1 MQRSALLLTLVM
13 AVSGTAFAPSIGSAG
28 PQTETD
34 FAWGQVVT
42 LDDASRGARD
52 IAVNARGDAIV
63 VWSRHAGHAASI
75 YARYRPAGGTW
86 RPLARLGFGTEPQV
100 ALDAS
105 GNATA
110 IWSTHPDGW
119 GDAVHASRRPRR
131 TGTWT
136 DPVVLSI
143 PAREPGYAGR
153 DHRHDSTFPLLDHVG
168 AGRAMLTINARG
180 DAAVA
185 WHFRKDVD
193 ERSDGDDLEFVVQA
207 VYRPAG
213 GRWSHVMAVSEPQ
226 PPERVKSA
234 PHAIGIDRRGAVT
247 VMWLRYDDR
256 DQPTDGS
263 VRVRR
268 MTAQR
273 EWGREVVVNRG
284 AFDGTDWFENRDWYI
299 DLAVSPAGPA
309 IAVVSGKFSLR
320 RPGGNWTPSR
330 TIRTRKAAV
339 TADAPFLIMDRDGTA
354 YAASYPTGL
363 LIKSVGRRWR
373 WRSVPSAEFNWL
385 MLEGNARGDVLL
397 HGRGEDDEAVAAYRS
412 RTGDVVEGVALAD
425 HTFGLPASAVLP
437 HGGAIVVWATWDRHI
452 QLRELLPTG

>member
-1 MQRSALLLTLVM
+1 M
-13 AVSGTAFAPSIGSAG
+13 
-28 PQTETD
+28 
-34 FAWGQVVT
+34 
-42 LDDASRGARD
+42 
-52 IAVNARGDAIV
+52 
-63 VWSRHAGHAASI
+63 
-75 YARYRPAGGTW
+75 
-86 RPLARLGFGTEPQV
+86 
-100 ALDAS
+100 
-105 GNATA
+105 
-110 IWSTHPDGW
+110 
-119 GDAVHASRRPRR
+119 
-131 TGTWT
+131 
-136 DPVVLSI
+136 
-143 PAREPGYAGR
+143 
-153 DHRHDSTFPLLDHVG
+153 
-168 AGRAMLTINARG
+168 
-180 DAAVA
+180 
-185 WHFRKDVD
+185 
-193 ERSDGDDLEFVVQA
+193 
-207 VYRPAG
+207 
-213 GRWSHVMAVSEPQ
+213 
-226 PPERVKSA
+226 
-234 PHAIGIDRRGAVT
+234 
-247 VMWLRYDDR
+247 
-256 DQPTDGS
+256 
-263 VRVRR
+263 
-268 MTAQR
+268 
-273 EWGREVVVNRG
+273 NRG